1 MPKPNVHG
9 PFWKGRLLRNDEI
22 EPGLAGLRLLLE
34 PLGLVLELIVP
45 DDSLVEAFE

>member
-34 PLGLVLELIVP
+34 LIVP